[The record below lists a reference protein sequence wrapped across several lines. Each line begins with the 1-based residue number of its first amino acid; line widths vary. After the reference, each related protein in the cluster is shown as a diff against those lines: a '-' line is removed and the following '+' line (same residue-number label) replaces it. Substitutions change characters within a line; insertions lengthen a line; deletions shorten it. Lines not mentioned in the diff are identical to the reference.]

1 MVFTGQGSQRV
12 GMGLQLVAAFPVF
25 AAAFDEV
32 VSAFDG
38 LLPRGLGEVIAG
50 DGEALDRT
58 GFTQP
63 ALFAVEVALFRLLE
77 SWGLRPDF
85 VVGHS
90 IGEVAAAH
98 VAGVLSLSDA
108 VVLVAARAGLM
119 EALPAGGLM
128 VSVRASVQ
136 RVVPLL
142 SAGVDVAAVNGPESV
157 VISGDEAAVLAV
169 ARRCGK
175 WRRVRASH
183 AFHSSRMDAMLGDFA
198 SVVEGLEFRAPVIPL
213 VSTVSGGL
221 VSGSQV
227 CAPQYWVRQVR
238 ETVRFADAV
247 SWLVDEGVS
256 AFVEV
261 GPDGVL
267 SALVPAPVS
276 VPTLRRGRPEV
287 ESLVAAVAALHVHGV
302 SPDWSAVF
310 PSAPRVEL
318 PTYAFQRQRYWLD

>member
-1 MVFTGQGSQRV
+1 
-12 GMGLQLVAAFPVF
+12 MGVELAGAFPVF
-25 AAAFDEV
+25 GRVFGEV
-32 VSAFDG
+32 VAAFDG

-50 DGEALDRT
+50 DAEALDRT

-98 VAGVLSLSDA
+98 VAGVLSLGDA

-119 EALPAGGLM
+119 EGLPGGGLM
-128 VSVRASVQ
+128 VSVRASVDE
-136 RVVPLL
+136 VVPFLVE
-142 SAGVDVAAVNGPESV
+142 GVDVAAVNGSGSV
-157 VISGDEAAVLAV
+157 VISGVEGAVLEV
-169 ARRCGK
+169 ARGCGAR

-183 AFHSSRMDAMLGDFA
+183 AFHSSLMDPMLVGFGE
-198 SVVEGLEFRAPVIPL
+198 VVGGLEFRAPVIPL
-213 VSTVSGGL
+213 VSTVSGRLAG
-221 VSGSQV
+221 GEV
-227 CAPQYWVRQVR
+227 CEPGYWVRQVR
-238 ETVRFADAV
+238 ETVRFGDAV

-267 SALVPAPVS
+267 SSLVSAAVS
-276 VPTLRRGRPEV
+276 VPVLRRDRSEV
-287 ESLVAAVAALHVHGV
+287 GSLLAAVAALHVHGV
-302 SPDWSAVF
+302 SPDWSVMF
-310 PSAPRVEL
+310 PSARRVEL
-318 PTYAFQRQRYWLD
+318 PTYAFQRHRYWL